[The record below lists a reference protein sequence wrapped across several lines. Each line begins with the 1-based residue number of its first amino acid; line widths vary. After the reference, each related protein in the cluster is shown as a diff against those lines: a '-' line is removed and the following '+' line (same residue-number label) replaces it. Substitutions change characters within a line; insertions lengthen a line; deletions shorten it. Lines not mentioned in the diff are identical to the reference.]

1 MYNKKKT
8 ENKNYLEEPSFS
20 NKTSI
25 LLIKKKKR
33 GGGLRFSVHVYL
45 MEKAILTFLDVEN
58 LEVLKSLTRSG
69 IFLWSASWGK
79 FLL

>member
-8 ENKNYLEEPSFS
+8 ENKNYVEEPSFS

-25 LLIKKKKR
+25 LHIKKR
-33 GGGLRFSVHVYL
+33 GGGGLWFSVHVYL